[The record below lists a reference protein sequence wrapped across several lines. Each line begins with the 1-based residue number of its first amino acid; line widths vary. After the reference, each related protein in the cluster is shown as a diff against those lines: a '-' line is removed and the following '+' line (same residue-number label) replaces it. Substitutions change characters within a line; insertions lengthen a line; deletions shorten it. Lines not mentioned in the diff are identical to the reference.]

1 VTIEGAGDRAFSA
14 GADVGD
20 FADLDPTDAMDV
32 TPAFET
38 VADFDRPVVA
48 KIDGY
53 CLGAGLELAL
63 AADLRIATTD
73 AEFGAPEIGLGLV
86 PGGGGTQRLL
96 RLLGETRAKELVFR
110 GNRIDAERAEDWGL
124 VNRAVP
130 AAEFEATVEVFVD
143 NIVSGPPVGL
153 TVAKT
158 VMNEGADASLD
169 AVLAMESQ
177 GFGLLLSTDDV
188 REGTAAFREDRE
200 PEFRGE

>member
-1 VTIEGAGDRAFSA
+1 VTVEGAGDRAFSA

-130 AAEFEATVEVFVD
+130 AAEFEATVEAFVD
-143 NIVSGPPVGL
+143 DIVSGPPVGL

-169 AVLAMESQ
+169 AALAMESQ